1 MKKLAMLLMLAA
13 ILSAAGLPGR
23 AQDAAS
29 GVARDAM
36 QEFKFV
42 VGTWAVVAEAG
53 KTPKYLEEM
62 TYAAILDG
70 KWVMSQQLLR
80 DQQGAI
86 VYRDCAVYG
95 VDPDTHKLFFHA
107 YNTDGSMDRSH
118 AVDAPPGRWI
128 FEGTVYGSKRFH
140 DYRYTMTKVDDNHF
154 NVLIELLN
162 SGKYEKLSET
172 HYARKSREA
181 TAQVQ

>member
-1 MKKLAMLLMLAA
+1 MKKRAMLLVLLML
-13 ILSAAGLPGR
+13 LSVGGVAGR
-23 AQDAAS
+23 AQDSAPT
-29 GVARDAM
+29 DALAD
-36 QEFKFV
+36 FKFV
-42 VGTWAVVAEAG
+42 VGTWQVAPESV
-53 KTPKYLEEM
+53 KTPAKYTEEM

-128 FEGTVYGSKRFH
+128 FAGTVYGSKRFH

-154 NVLIELLN
+154 NVLIELLS

-181 TAQVQ
+181 PAQVQ